1 MTLIQQ
7 LRRIERIDHLIRSL
21 STGTPPEL
29 ARKLRVSESFLYLLI
44 KMMKEELNAPISYSR
59 KEQSYMYDRNVRF
72 RWGFMNEE
80 ETQQAD

>member
-1 MTLIQQ
+1 MTFIQQ
-7 LRRIERIDHLIRSL
+7 LRRIERIDHLIRSV

-44 KMMKEELNAPISYSR
+44 RMMKEELKAPISYSR
-59 KEQSYMYDRNVRF
+59 KEQSYVYDENVRF

-80 ETQQAD
+80 EGSR